1 MHKILSIAKWEF
13 LEKIKTKIFIISII
27 LTPLL
32 IISLTIIP
40 SYLVSKK
47 PADTK
52 VIGILDPSGIYFKLI
67 KDKTDRLKTNDGLP
81 RYVLVNVYD
90 PSHNLVWLK
99 NETDKELF
107 KNRLDGY
114 MLFQKEQNQQMKI
127 QFRCNGTADITELR
141 TFEEIINMARIE
153 IKLKEA
159 GIAPLVLSELN
170 NRANISAVKV
180 YQNEKDQDSNFL
192 YSFFASLTLV
202 ILLMMM
208 ILSSGGMLVRSI
220 LEEKSNRLIEILISS
235 CTPMELLTGKIIGL
249 SALGLFQMI
258 VWLLIG
264 FFLVGTNSL
273 PAGVFNHIG
282 LMIIYFILGFIF
294 YTGIFVGIGAIVTTE
309 QESQQVTSYL
319 SIILILPVVFSI
331 TAIQNPNSEL
341 VKILLYIPF
350 TTPSIMLLRFNITQV
365 PTGEIILT
373 LIILIISIFLTI
385 FLASKIFK
393 IGILSYGKRPS
404 IRELYGWIR
413 TKR

>member
-1 MHKILSIAKWEF
+1 
-13 LEKIKTKIFIISII
+13 
-27 LTPLL
+27 
-32 IISLTIIP
+32 
-40 SYLVSKK
+40 
-47 PADTK
+47 
-52 VIGILDPSGIYFKLI
+52 
-67 KDKTDRLKTNDGLP
+67 
-81 RYVLVNVYD
+81 
-90 PSHNLVWLK
+90 
-99 NETDKELF
+99 
-107 KNRLDGY
+107 
-114 MLFQKEQNQQMKI
+114 
-127 QFRCNGTADITELR
+127 
-141 TFEEIINMARIE
+141 
-153 IKLKEA
+153 
-159 GIAPLVLSELN
+159 
-170 NRANISAVKV
+170 
-180 YQNEKDQDSNFL
+180 
-192 YSFFASLTLV
+192 
-202 ILLMMM
+202 MM

-373 LIILIISIFLTI
+373 LIILIISIIVSSVSRATPT
-385 FLASKIFK
+385 
-393 IGILSYGKRPS
+393 SY
-404 IRELYGWIR
+404 
-413 TKR
+413 